1 MIVTLTPLFSLLLSC
16 FIMMMGFGLIG
27 LLLPVRM
34 GLESMSTD
42 TIGMVLSMYAVGMLF
57 GGLYA
62 RVLIIRAGHIR
73 LFAAVAALASI
84 SILACSLYTNAWL
97 WAGMRMLMGF
107 CVACTLSAIDS
118 WLSETAT
125 KETRGRILA
134 ANQVVIMGA
143 FFVGQFLINLSS
155 PADKTLFIVA
165 GMLLSLALI
174 PIVMSRKQGPSVAEV
189 RPMSMISI
197 FRISPL
203 GVVSCFFCGILYAG
217 ILNMLPIFASGYGI
231 EGFELSLFMGA
242 AVLGALVLQ
251 FPVGYLS
258 DRFDRRTVLF
268 GLLVLTILANIA
280 TPFLAGLDV
289 RWPIMIMVAVIT
301 GVFVCLYPMSI
312 SETFDKVLQSDMVAA
327 MGGLIAIYALGS
339 IIGPYAASVAMK
351 LLGHDALF
359 TFLAVLE
366 TFLLGFVIY
375 RMRVREALPVEDQEK
390 FVIHGAGGASSL
402 EIDPRFE
409 YEAPEEA
416 LSPEAEAV
424 VKVAR
429 ENPGTAVK
437 MAIAMAENSPK
448 RAAMLAAALTKVE
461 QVDIARLYAAITEA
475 APELSVDI
483 AETLAAA
490 SPEHTDE
497 LVSWLARERPDQ
509 LSEIIVAIAEA
520 VPDHSLDIIGS
531 AAESVAG
538 ESPDVLLEMAG
549 SYASHLHDNL
559 DEMRPVDR
567 AAAQAEHQAAGLY
580 NRLAEI
586 APERAADLAY
596 TLAEAMPEAA
606 TEVTEAY
613 VHTLMDE
620 PETPE
625 QELTGSDVD
634 GEMIGSEPVAAP
646 AKTPLA
652 KDDEADIAGALT
664 DFINHVTDTMPEQAV
679 EIAAVLVESCPE
691 LASDLIERLQAV
703 NQLDSTLASSVD
715 EKPAPDIFADYPYE
729 DGSKSG
735 ETVKAT
741 K

>member
-1 MIVTLTPLFSLLLSC
+1 MIVTLLPLFSLLLSC

-42 TIGMVLSMYAVGMLF
+42 TIGMVLSMYAVGMLL

-84 SILACSLYTNAWL
+84 SILACSLDTNPWL
-97 WAGMRMLMGF
+97 WGLMRMLMGF
-107 CVACTLSAIDS
+107 CVACTLAAIDS

-125 KETRGRILA
+125 QATRGRILA
-134 ANQVVIMGA
+134 ANQIVIMGA

-174 PIVMSRKQGPSVAEV
+174 PIVMSRKVGPSVTAV
-189 RPMSMISI
+189 RSMSMISI

-203 GVVSCFFCGILYAG
+203 GVVSCFFCGILYSG
-217 ILNMLPIFASGYGI
+217 MLNMLPIFAGSYGI

-242 AVLGALVLQ
+242 AVFGAFILQ

-258 DRFDRRTVLF
+258 DHFDRRTVLF
-268 GLLVLTILANIA
+268 GLLILTILASIA
-280 TPFLAGLDV
+280 TPFLVGLES
-289 RWPIMIMVAVIT
+289 RWPIMAMVALIT
-301 GVFVCLYPMSI
+301 GVFACLYPMSI

-327 MGGLIAIYALGS
+327 MGGLIATYALGN
-339 IIGPYAASVAMK
+339 IIGPYAASLSMK
-351 LLGHDALF
+351 LFGNDALF
-359 TFLAVLE
+359 IFLAVLE
-366 TFLLGFVIY
+366 ALLLLFVIY
-375 RMRVREALPVEDQEK
+375 RMRVRDALPVEDQEK
-390 FVIHGAGGASSL
+390 FVIHGTGGASSL

-409 YEAPEEA
+409 YQAPEES
-416 LSPEAEAV
+416 LSPDAETV
-424 VKVAR
+424 VKVAQD
-429 ENPGTAVK
+429 NPGTAVK
-437 MAIAMAENSPK
+437 MAIAMAENSPG
-448 RAAMLAAALTKVE
+448 RAAMLAGALTKVE

-475 APELSVDI
+475 APELSVHI

-490 SPEHTDE
+490 SPEQTNE
-497 LVSWLARERPDQ
+497 LVDWLANERPEQ
-509 LSEIIVAIAEA
+509 LAEIIVAIAAA
-520 VPDHSLDIIGS
+520 VPEHSLDIIGS
-531 AAESVAG
+531 AAETMA
-538 ESPDVLLEMAG
+538 ENSPEALLDMAG

-567 AAAQAEHQAAGLY
+567 AAAQAEHLAADLY

-586 APERAADLAY
+586 APEQAADLAH
-596 TLAEAMPEAA
+596 TLTEAMPEAA

-613 VHTLMDE
+613 VHTLIDE
-620 PETPE
+620 PEISG
-625 QELTGSDVD
+625 QEISTADVD
-634 GEMIGSEPVAAP
+634 GEMIGTEPMAAP
-646 AKTPLA
+646 AKAAPTE
-652 KDDEADIAGALT
+652 DEEARIAGALT
-664 DFINHVTDTMPEQAV
+664 DFINHVTETMPEQAV

-691 LASDLIERLQAV
+691 LASDLIERLQEV
-703 NQLDSTLASSVD
+703 KELDNTLASSVD

-729 DGSKSG
+729 DG
-735 ETVKAT
+735 T
-741 K
+741 KTTEG